1 MESIIRAVLR
11 SDPYAL
17 DRIMQVDHVIHSDGQ
32 GGISDV
38 DSADSAH
45 WAPEV
50 YEGANGELHLSEHA
64 NSQGWQFGKVYTSA
78 HFVGGALA
86 WEIIDTAGYYVVLT
100 VPEDCENWDDG
111 DWVIAY
117 REAE

>member
-1 MESIIRAVLR
+1 MERITRATLRNKPYVLN
-11 SDPYAL
+11 D
-17 DRIMQVDHVIHSDGQ
+17 IMEFDHVIHSNGH
-32 GGISDV
+32 GTIRDV
-38 DSADSAH
+38 DSSDSAH

-50 YEGANGELHLSEHA
+50 YEGADGELHLDQHP

-78 HFVGGALA
+78 HFVGGSVA

-100 VPEDCENWDDG
+100 VPDDCENWDDG

-117 REAE
+117 REN